1 LPIGLPRRPLKIE
14 SPTATANSREGAH
27 LIALKPIRRTSM
39 NYESIKSVM
48 ITGANAGL
56 GKEIARQIALEKGVE
71 TIYLAC
77 RSEQKALTAKRELEA
92 ATGRS
97 IFKIVTVDVADLASV
112 RTLLDSVR
120 SPIDALIMNAGGS
133 GGTTPMALTRDGV
146 SYIFA
151 QNVLGHAALL
161 EGMLASGKLTKAA
174 LYLGSEGAR
183 GVPKMGIKRPALPTS
198 SVEEF
203 ADIATGAAYRDKK
216 LDVFSVYG
224 AVKYVGVL
232 WMANVARQ
240 YPGIRLLSV
249 SPGGTQG
256 TEAANSLPAGM
267 RFFYNRVYMPVLA
280 PVFGLAHSLHTGAKR
295 IVDGLVDTAL
305 MSGHFYGSRAKTL
318 TGPLVD
324 QSEIFSDIGNTAV
337 QRNAAEAVHRFI
349 KAQR

>member
-1 LPIGLPRRPLKIE
+1 
-14 SPTATANSREGAH
+14 
-27 LIALKPIRRTSM
+27 M
-39 NYESIKSVM
+39 NYETIKSVM

-77 RSEQKALTAKRELEA
+77 RSEKKAVAARRELEA

-112 RTLLDSVR
+112 RALLASLQ
-120 SPIDALIMNAGGS
+120 SPIDALIMNAGGA
-133 GGTTPMALTRDGV
+133 GGADPMALTRDGV

-203 ADIATGAAYRDKK
+203 ADIATGAEYRGKK
-216 LDVFSVYG
+216 LDIFSVYG

-232 WMANVARQ
+232 WMADVARR

-267 RFFYNRVYMPVLA
+267 RFFYNRIYMPVSA
-280 PVFGLAHSLHTGAKR
+280 PAFRLAHSLQTGAKR
-295 IVDGLVDTAL
+295 IVDGLVDRSL
-305 MSGHFYGSRAKTL
+305 RSGHFYGSKANTL

-324 QSEIFSDIGNTAV
+324 QSEIFSDVGNATV
-337 QRNAAEAVHRFI
+337 QRNAAEALHRFI
-349 KAQR
+349 KSNDDHLYPAGGDAAYRESSSLR